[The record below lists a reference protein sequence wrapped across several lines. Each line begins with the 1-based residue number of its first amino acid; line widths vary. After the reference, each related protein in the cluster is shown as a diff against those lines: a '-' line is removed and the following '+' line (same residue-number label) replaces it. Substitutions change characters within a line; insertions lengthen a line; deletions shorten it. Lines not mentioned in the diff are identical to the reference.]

1 MTVLFSGQL
10 CLFEFKLV
18 ELTSADHALEQI
30 KDMGCVDRC
39 RARGDPIHLS
49 GVACSKT
56 SRNIVGFEVETRP
69 ISNGF
74 GRSAA

>member
-1 MTVLFSGQL
+1 MNRVAMKG
-10 CLFEFKLV
+10 
-18 ELTSADHALEQI
+18 
-30 KDMGCVDRC
+30 